1 MTTSAPPD
9 PGPAP
14 LPFAATAYSPPE
26 HPRRGTHQHNNTSSS
41 NRRHHHNYNH
51 CAARTRDAAVSMQ
64 AVHSSGSRQRDF
76 LRHQW
81 RQHGSTALAAAAA
94 IGWGLYLW
102 ERRWGRRQQ
111 AASSGDAA
119 TAAVNTPK
127 Q

>member
-1 MTTSAPPD
+1 MVQRAGTGVVGQHVQQRRERDGRHEVVRVRHHGRQQRRSRRRCAERAERS
-9 PGPAP
+9 G
-14 LPFAATAYSPPE
+14 
-26 HPRRGTHQHNNTSSS
+26 RRG
-41 NRRHHHNYNH
+41 
-51 CAARTRDAAVSMQ
+51 DAAVSMQ